1 MELCIC
7 DLSRRMDAGIGS
19 ARAVNLH
26 RLSCN
31 PGQQRF
37 ELALNRVVRI
47 SLLLPAVIAR
57 AIVLQDH
64 FIIHLFLPSSVLF
77 FLFLSNHFSPE
88 MGFSEPFSSFQSGSL
103 SFGIHAFLN
112 QKASQR
118 RTSRQICFKQ
128 HHFCSARK
136 AVL

>member
-19 ARAVNLH
+19 ARAVDLH
-26 RLSCN
+26 RLSCD

-88 MGFSEPFSSFQSGSL
+88 MGFSEPFSSLQSGSL

-112 QKASQR
+112 QKAP
-118 RTSRQICFKQ
+118 
-128 HHFCSARK
+128 
-136 AVL
+136 